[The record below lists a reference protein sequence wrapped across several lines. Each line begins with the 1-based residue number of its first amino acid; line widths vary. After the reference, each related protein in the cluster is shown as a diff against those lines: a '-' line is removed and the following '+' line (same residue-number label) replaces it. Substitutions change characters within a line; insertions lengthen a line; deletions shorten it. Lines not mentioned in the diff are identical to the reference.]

1 MPTTRWICEAFTY
14 LPVENLVYANQEAYY
29 NAIALSS
36 AQANSAPFIDFMLQE
51 IYNTLLKQANDTIN
65 GTINGKINGII
76 NGKIN
81 GEDIEN
87 NILKAIRKENSITIA
102 KLAAKM
108 GVSARQISRA
118 ITKLKAEGKLLR
130 EGSNK
135 TGHWRVQA

>member
-1 MPTTRWICEAFTY
+1 MPTTRWICEAFTH

-51 IYNTLLKQANDTIN
+51 IYNTLLKQAN
-65 GTINGKINGII
+65 GTINGII